1 MSPIVSF
8 MESKGVLVQLTFVL
22 WLLIGEGLIYRSA
35 VLDRPRFHL
44 RSKYMMVSMPCIYRL
59 YCFFNSFIII
69 HEEMQYNSILL
80 FYHKQLPQ
88 LYGDHQTVEPKES
101 DVKEGNL
108 NREKT
113 IEVGQK
119 LENGKWTFDEVSV
132 TLFSIKIISSVIVF
146 LSALYLSIPVPFF

>member
-1 MSPIVSF
+1 
-8 MESKGVLVQLTFVL
+8 
-22 WLLIGEGLIYRSA
+22 
-35 VLDRPRFHL
+35 
-44 RSKYMMVSMPCIYRL
+44 
-59 YCFFNSFIII
+59 
-69 HEEMQYNSILL
+69 MQYNSILL

-88 LYGDHQTVEPKES
+88 LYGDRQTVEPKES

-146 LSALYLSIPVPFF
+146 LSTLYLSIPVPFF

>member
-1 MSPIVSF
+1 
-8 MESKGVLVQLTFVL
+8 
-22 WLLIGEGLIYRSA
+22 
-35 VLDRPRFHL
+35 
-44 RSKYMMVSMPCIYRL
+44 
-59 YCFFNSFIII
+59 
-69 HEEMQYNSILL
+69 MQYNSILL

-88 LYGDHQTVEPKES
+88 LYGDRQTVEPKES

-132 TLFSIKIISSVIVF
+132 TLFSIKIISSVLI
-146 LSALYLSIPVPFF
+146 